1 MTSTLSLEDAESY
14 LSSTAAQHTHTLTA
28 LAAMR
33 ERFTGVL
40 HEKDEACQALTKKA
54 FKYSKSLQTV
64 KLVSAQMIQQR
75 EEQIMAL
82 LQQVEQLKGPCAGTS
97 S

>member
-1 MTSTLSLEDAESY
+1 MASSLSLEDAESY
-14 LSSTAAQHTHTLTA
+14 LSSTAAQHSHTLTT

-40 HEKDEACQALTKKA
+40 DEKDNACQALTKKH
-54 FKYSKSLQTV
+54 KKSLQTV

-82 LQQVEQLKGPCAGTS
+82 LQQVEQLKGPSAGAS